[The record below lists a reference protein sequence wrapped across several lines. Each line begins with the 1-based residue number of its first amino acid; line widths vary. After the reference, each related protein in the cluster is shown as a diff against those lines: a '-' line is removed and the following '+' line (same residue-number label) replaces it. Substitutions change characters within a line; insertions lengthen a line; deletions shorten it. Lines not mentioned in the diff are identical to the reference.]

1 VSPASAV
8 SDAKGRAKVTW
19 TLLST
24 AAENVALSA
33 GENVVLDD
41 G

>member
-1 VSPASAV
+1 MICGIPAQI
-8 SDAKGRAKVTW
+8 DG
-19 TLLST
+19 LST

-33 GENVVLDD
+33 GENVALGD